1 MSEINDDYFIFIILL
16 LIYKYD
22 YKYLLAVY
30 SFINFNNYRR
40 YLVSQINFL
49 INLSTLQICY
59 FPDQNYTI

>member
-59 FPDQNYTI
+59 FADQNYTI